1 LEIFSNNGAELF
13 GVTFPDF
20 CQNLQQYI
28 DDGTLVPGWHG
39 GPYFHIAGISRHVS
53 ATNLQ
58 CLIPPGSLTKAMY
71 LCNPDRSIWF
81 DSYKEEYRGLQSN
94 DTFDVISEDEY
105 IRLCKLN
112 GLKVQASLPDDE
124 LTIVKPPVGCSL
136 SCPRTYWQLKKSL
149 YTRPFM

>member
-1 LEIFSNNGAELF
+1 
-13 GVTFPDF
+13 
-20 CQNLQQYI
+20 
-28 DDGTLVPGWHG
+28 
-39 GPYFHIAGISRHVS
+39 
-53 ATNLQ
+53 
-58 CLIPPGSLTKAMY
+58 MY
-71 LCNPDRSIWF
+71 LCNPDRSIWL

-136 SCPRTYWQLKKSL
+136 SSPRTYWQLKKSL
-149 YTRPFM
+149 YTRPFISMKVLMMR